1 MKLKSLNK
9 FVGFLILIFLFQPLN
24 AEEEIDIWN
33 KEAKEKSEIKKIDN
47 SNNKSISNSIN
58 TSKINN
64 NIKIENE
71 ILSSSEDAKIFG
83 IYDPAEN
90 NFDLNMWAQT
100 DAEMIRSSFNRINKI
115 SLSNIGTKIFEKTIL
130 SFAYP
135 PKGMDEK
142 EFVNLKINWL
152 IENKRVDLIEKF
164 LKQNNSFP
172 NKKKLIQYLV
182 DHNIAKAN
190 IKEGCEKIDFLDK
203 DIKDLYLEKFRI
215 YCLVFNKKIN
225 EAQLQF
231 DIFREQ
237 SKSDKFFDD
246 KINFLLGFTDNTTK
260 KIRDDNLLNFYLSSV
275 TVENFKYEPKKN
287 TKKII
292 WEYLNAANLIQL
304 DDANDKKK
312 IKSLELAANKDQF
325 DREKIFNIYSKI
337 SFDLNSLIKAEDI
350 YQTFDNIE
358 ARALI
363 YQKYLLSDSEENKVR
378 LLFLLKDLFR
388 KDNLSN
394 VFVKFLSDKLVEID
408 YEKIPKSYQ
417 EIVQKNIVTDEDFK
431 LGKIKFNDKILHR
444 SRLLKYFQNE
454 IDQKK
459 AQKDFIKI
467 FKKIRKN
474 KKYFF
479 SAKDLA
485 LVESLVNDGFDI
497 PKDFNYQKIS
507 KKYSIPLNL
516 LMLAK
521 GGESAFLTIKLVEI
535 IGEDEAYDLDPETIY
550 FITHLL
556 NQNNLKKIR
565 NEILIS
571 ALPERS

>member
-1 MKLKSLNK
+1 M
-9 FVGFLILIFLFQPLN
+9 
-24 AEEEIDIWN
+24 
-33 KEAKEKSEIKKIDN
+33 
-47 SNNKSISNSIN
+47 
-58 TSKINN
+58 
-64 NIKIENE
+64 
-71 ILSSSEDAKIFG
+71 
-83 IYDPAEN
+83 
-90 NFDLNMWAQT
+90 
-100 DAEMIRSSFNRINKI
+100 
-115 SLSNIGTKIFEKTIL
+115 
-130 SFAYP
+130 
-135 PKGMDEK
+135 
-142 EFVNLKINWL
+142 
-152 IENKRVDLIEKF
+152 
-164 LKQNNSFP
+164 
-172 NKKKLIQYLV
+172 
-182 DHNIAKAN
+182 
-190 IKEGCEKIDFLDK
+190 
-203 DIKDLYLEKFRI
+203 
-215 YCLVFNKKIN
+215 
-225 EAQLQF
+225 
-231 DIFREQ
+231 
-237 SKSDKFFDD
+237 
-246 KINFLLGFTDNTTK
+246 
-260 KIRDDNLLNFYLSSV
+260 
-275 TVENFKYEPKKN
+275 
-287 TKKII
+287 
-292 WEYLNAANLIQL
+292 NAANLIQL
-304 DDANDKKK
+304 DDANDKQK

-507 KKYSIPLNL
+507 KKYSIPSNL
-516 LMLAK
+516 LKLAK
-521 GGESAFLTIKLVEI
+521 GDESAFLTLKLVEI